1 MCGTGHRGWGP
12 ESRPSLPPL
21 RSART
26 PVGYRVGMGV
36 GAARQPPLHTQRLQ
50 LCGRESA
57 ILSSICSE
65 ASCRVPQTLLPR
77 QGACCQAQGCR
88 EGAVGRARAPAGLWG
103 LASLPLRPP
112 PHESRCIGTC
122 GVEGAKADL
131 AEVPSLRSPA
141 PGPGMKE
148 SFPLSRPRGSSG
160 PQPWP
165 RSFSRRVKRGG
176 VPAGNGRGACVAG
189 RSPCPWGRCL
199 RA

>member
-1 MCGTGHRGWGP
+1 MHRRGLVCGTGHRGWGP

-122 GVEGAKADL
+122 GVEGARDGREGGL
-131 AEVPSLRSPA
+131 GGA
-141 PGPGMKE
+141 PL
-148 SFPLSRPRGSSG
+148 PLLSGSRPGNERVLSPLP
-160 PQPWP
+160 PQGK
-165 RSFSRRVKRGG
+165 F
-176 VPAGNGRGACVAG
+176 
-189 RSPCPWGRCL
+189 
-199 RA
+199 RAAALAPLLQPKS